1 MGVAAA
7 EAKNHD
13 IAWLWRTR
21 DFDRVPHVAVEVPFR
36 AAVIGSNPLNRG
48 DLDVRNDASRF
59 VDLGEHHQ
67 AIGAG
72 TLDPA
77 HVMIGTA
84 QPPSGLLDDH
94 KSPRIG
100 PGHTAV
106 SGVGM

>member
-1 MGVAAA
+1 VGVAAA

-36 AAVIGSNPLNRG
+36 AAVKVPIRWIEG
-48 DLDVRNDASRF
+48 DLDVRNDARRF

-72 TLDPA
+72 TLPA
-77 HVMIGTA
+77 NVMIGTA

-100 PGHTAV
+100 LGHTAV

>member
-7 EAKNHD
+7 EAKNYD
-13 IAWLWRTR
+13 IAWLWRPR
-21 DFDRVPHVAVEVPFR
+21 DFDRVLHDAVEVPFR
-36 AAVIGSNPLNRG
+36 AAVKVPICWIEG

-59 VDLGEHHQ
+59 LDLGEHHQ

-94 KSPRIG
+94 KSPQIG
-100 PGHTAV
+100 LGHTAV